1 MFTKRLFRRIPAVSI
16 LKTSF
21 DVIQNNWYG
30 VRIFAVLKQ
39 YLQNNYSNA
48 RLITTGA
55 FVVIMLM

>member
-1 MFTKRLFRRIPAVSI
+1 MMIIPENSSSLF